1 MKKGIHYAWVILAC
15 CCVMMMVGIG
25 IFNSCA
31 GIFFM
36 PVSKELGIGVGQ
48 LSLYITIQS
57 LVSMFIMPFTGKL
70 FNKVNIRVLLGGAF
84 ALLAVAFGAMSAAKA
99 VWWFYICGALIGV
112 ACAFILY
119 MPVPIL
125 INSWFKEKS
134 GMAMGIA
141 MAFAGVGAVIFNPI
155 VNALVQSMGW
165 RKGYIMTA
173 VIGAVIVLPFVLFV
187 VRSKPADKGLL
198 PYGAKEGAAAAAVA
212 EQLEGVPASKALKST
227 AFVMTALFA
236 GVIIMGSGITSH
248 IPGIAANY
256 GFDTAIGATAASMLG
271 VGVII
276 GKLLIGFF
284 SDKLGPA
291 KGIIV
296 NLIAGCAGLVMVLF
310 NGGSSILLYGGVIL
324 LGFGT
329 CLGTVSP
336 ALVAKTAFGVRD
348 YNVIY
353 SYISTVS
360 SLAGAISISLYGF
373 VYDATSSYAIVLY
386 ILLGAF
392 VLSGIFSTIAVKSA
406 KKLERVK

>member
-125 INSWFKEKS
+125 INSWFREKS

-198 PYGAKEGAAAAAVA
+198 PYGAKEGAAVAAAA

-256 GFDTAIGATAASMLG
+256 GFSTAIGATAASMLG
-271 VGVII
+271 IGVII
-276 GKLLIGFF
+276 GKLLIGFL

-291 KGIIV
+291 KGIII

>member
-70 FNKVNIRVLLGGAF
+70 FNKVNISVLLGGAF

-198 PYGAKEGAAAAAVA
+198 PYGAKEGAAAAAA
-212 EQLEGVPASKALKST
+212 AGQLEGVPAAKALKST

-256 GFDTAIGATAASMLG
+256 GFSTAIGATAASMLG
-271 VGVII
+271 IGVII
-276 GKLLIGFF
+276 GKLLIGFL

-291 KGIIV
+291 KGIII

-373 VYDATSSYAIVLY
+373 VYDATSSYAVVLY

-406 KKLERVK
+406 KKLEHVK

>member
-125 INSWFKEKS
+125 INSWFREKS

-198 PYGAKEGAAAAAVA
+198 PYGAKESAAAAAAA

-256 GFDTAIGATAASMLG
+256 GFSTAIGATAASMLG
-271 VGVII
+271 IGVII
-276 GKLLIGFF
+276 GKLLIGFL

-291 KGIIV
+291 KGIII

>member
-198 PYGAKEGAAAAAVA
+198 PYGAKEGAAAAAA
-212 EQLEGVPASKALKST
+212 SEQLEGVPASKALKST

-236 GVIIMGSGITSH
+236 GVIIVGSGITSH
-248 IPGIAANY
+248 IPSIAANY
-256 GFDTAIGATAASMLG
+256 GFSTTTGAVAASVLG
-271 VGVII
+271 IGVII
-276 GKLLIGFF
+276 GKLLIGFL
-284 SDKLGPA
+284 SDKIGPS
-291 KGIIV
+291 KGVIV
-296 NLIAGCAGLVMVLF
+296 NLIAGLAMVLLS
-310 NGGSSILLYGGVIL
+310 GGSSVLLYAGVIL

-348 YNVIY
+348 YNVNY
-353 SYISTVS
+353 SYISIIS

-373 VYDATSSYAIVLY
+373 VYDATNNHAIVLY

-392 VLSGIFSTIAVKSA
+392 VFSGIFSSIAVKSA
-406 KKLERVK
+406 KRLECVK

>member
-198 PYGAKEGAAAAAVA
+198 PYGAKEGAAAAAAA

-336 ALVAKTAFGVRD
+336 ALVAKAAFGVRD